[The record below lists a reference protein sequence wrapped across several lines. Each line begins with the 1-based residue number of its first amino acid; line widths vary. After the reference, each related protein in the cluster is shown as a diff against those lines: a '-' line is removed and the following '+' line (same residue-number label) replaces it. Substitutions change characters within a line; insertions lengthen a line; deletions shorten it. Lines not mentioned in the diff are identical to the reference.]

1 MPVRARV
8 VRRAEAINRLIGHFD
23 SVSTLSFPRFS
34 GHYLKGGYDVQNA
47 DQISG

>member
-1 MPVRARV
+1 MKGVTTNQCVNQAAV
-8 VRRAEAINRLIGHFD
+8 
-23 SVSTLSFPRFS
+23 SFPRFS